1 MKPFKIGAI
10 IAAGVTAVGAA
21 TAILYHKIRKN
32 RF

>member
-21 TAILYHKIRKN
+21 AAIIYHKLRKN
-32 RF
+32 